1 MHARGR
7 SDRFRLVKTIRLR
20 PPVLLTLASLWVGI
34 AAQVAGQKPAAKL
47 DFEHDLRPILKAR
60 CTPCHFGNQA
70 EGGLTLDS
78 FEGLMAGGASG
89 PAVALRKP
97 DDSLIIHRILGSGGL
112 PRMPMGFQPLS
123 AKEFET
129 IREWIR
135 QGSPKSVGKSPAS
148 HWAFT
153 RLKRSPIPKVKNPSW
168 VLNPIDSFV
177 LDRIEK
183 AGLNPSPEADKVTL
197 IRRLSLDLIGLPPS
211 PKEVDAFLADKSTL
225 AYDRLVDR
233 LLANPHFGER
243 MALPWLDAAR
253 YADSN
258 GFQQDGDTY
267 QWVWRDWVVNALNS
281 NMPYDK
287 FTIEQL
293 AGDLLPNPTLDQFIA
308 TAFNR
313 NHMLNGEGGAIAEE
327 QRNVNL
333 FDRVDTTSTAWLA
346 LTMGCA
352 RCHDHKYDPISQRDY
367 YSLMAYFNQVPETG
381 VPEGGGQYRIAPPWV
396 YAGSP
401 QEMKAVHLAQAE
413 VEKARAEISKFQTT
427 TDFENG
433 FKLWKARV
441 RAALDSSNFRIQPWF
456 EVGTFAE
463 SSFDEVFA
471 RDFGPEIGSIAKAT
485 ERKDLQDGLVIPLS
499 GDNTAFYFRRSIHV
513 DHPVDCLLSL
523 GSDDGIKVWVNGKE
537 VLSRKVTRAALPD
550 SDRVVVQLRT
560 GDNEV
565 LIKIINGGGIG
576 GFYFASQVGGI
587 DVKTAKLLSSENPN
601 IDALKVAYS
610 ILNPDPTVQKLRES
624 VSTAE
629 AKLTKLREGL
639 PRVMVMSDKMPR
651 ATHILNRGNYTE
663 PRDVVSPASP
673 KALPTVNAPPN
684 RLGLAKWIVS
694 ASNPLTARV
703 QVNRYWQQFFGHGLV
718 RTEENFGIQGEKPTH
733 PELLDWLAIEF
744 RESGWNVKRLV
755 KLIVTSRSYR
765 QSSVVGPRLLT
776 RDPDNR
782 LLARAPRYRVSSLI
796 LRDLALASSGLLD
809 PKLGGKPVYPYQP
822 KGIWDGLAI
831 TEERDFTY
839 PQSKGRENHRRSLYT
854 FWRRTAAPG
863 NMFDASSRQVCT
875 VRQNRTSTPLH
886 ALTMLNDVTWVEA
899 GRALA
904 SRLKSIKGD
913 ENKLR
918 EAFRRVCS
926 RRPNSEELRI
936 LLRSLHRSRQA
947 FQIDV
952 EAAKRYIALG
962 DSPVDPNTDPVE
974 LAALASVC
982 LAIYNL
988 DEAMTRE

>member
-1 MHARGR
+1 MHERG
-7 SDRFRLVKTIRLR
+7 SPDGYRLVKTLRLR
-20 PPVLLTLASLWVGI
+20 PTVLLALASLWVGI

-47 DFEHDLRPILKAR
+47 DFEHDLKPILKAR
-60 CTPCHFGNQA
+60 CTPCHFGRRA
-70 EGGLTLDS
+70 DGGLSLES
-78 FEGLMAGGASG
+78 LESLMAGGASG
-89 PAVALRKP
+89 PAIALSKP
-97 DDSLIIHRILGSGGL
+97 NDSLILRRLLGSGGL
-112 PRMPMGFQPLS
+112 PRMPMGFQPLP
-123 AKEFET
+123 AKELET
-129 IREWIR
+129 IQEWIR
-135 QGSPKSVGKSPAS
+135 QGSSKSVGKSPTL
-148 HWAFT
+148 HWAFVPPT
-153 RLKRSPIPKVKNPSW
+153 QAPTPKVKNPKW

-211 PKEVDAFLADKSTL
+211 PHEVDTFIADKSSL

-267 QWVWRDWVVNALNS
+267 QWVWRDWVVKALNS
-281 NMPYDK
+281 NMPFDK
-287 FTIEQL
+287 FTIDQL
-293 AGDLLPNPTLDQFIA
+293 AGDLLSNPTLDQLIA
-308 TAFNR
+308 TGFNR

-333 FDRVDTTSTAWLA
+333 FDRVDTTSTTWLA
-346 LTMGCA
+346 LTIGCA
-352 RCHDHKYDPISQRDY
+352 RCHDHNYDPISQRDY

-381 VPEGGGQYRIAPPWV
+381 VPEGSGQYRIAPPWV

-401 QEMKAVHLAQAE
+401 EEMEAVH
-413 VEKARAEISKFQTT
+413 RAEDEASKAKSAVRKFQSSVE
-427 TDFENG
+427 FENRV
-433 FKLWKARV
+433 KVWKSRV
-441 RAALDSSNFRIQPWF
+441 RAALDSSGFRIEPWF
-456 EVGTFAE
+456 EVGTFAG
-463 SSFDEVFA
+463 SSFDDVFA
-471 RDFGPEIGSIAKAT
+471 KVFGPEKGSIGNAR
-485 ERKDLQDGLVIPLS
+485 ERKDLQDGKVNPLT
-499 GDNTAFYFRRSIHV
+499 GDNRAFYFRRTIHI
-513 DHPVDCLLSL
+513 DHPADCLLSL

-537 VLSRKVTRAALPD
+537 ALSRKVTRAALPD
-550 SDRVVVQLRT
+550 SDRVVVQLRS

-565 LIKIINGGGIG
+565 LIKIVNGGGVG
-576 GFYFASQVGGI
+576 GFYFASQIGGI
-587 DVKTAKLLSSENPN
+587 DDKTATLLRSGNPD
-601 IDALKVAYS
+601 IDALKVAYTTF
-610 ILNPDPTVQKLRES
+610 NPDPAVQKLREG

-629 AKLTKLREGL
+629 AKLTKLRGGL

-651 ATHILNRGNYTE
+651 VTHILNRGNYTE
-663 PRDVVSPASP
+663 PLGEVAPSSPEV
-673 KALPTVNAPPN
+673 LPAANGPRN
-684 RLGLAKWIVS
+684 RLGLANWIVS
-694 ASNPLTARV
+694 EGNPLTARV
-703 QVNRYWQQFFGHGLV
+703 QVNRYWQQLFGHGLV

-733 PELLDWLAIEF
+733 PELLDWLAVDF
-744 RESGWNVKRLV
+744 RESGWNVKRLL
-755 KLIVTSRSYR
+755 KLIVTSRTYR
-765 QSSVVGPRLLT
+765 QSSVVTPKLLAQ
-776 RDPDNR
+776 DPDNR
-782 LLARAPRYRVSSLI
+782 LLARAPRFRVSSLL

-809 PKLGGKPVYPYQP
+809 PKIGGKPVYPYQP
-822 KGIWDGLAI
+822 KGIWDSLAI

-904 SRLKSIKGD
+904 VRLMSIMGD

-926 RRPNSEELRI
+926 RRPNSEELKV
-936 LLRSLHRSRQA
+936 LMRSLQRSRQA
-947 FQIDV
+947 FQVDI
-952 EAAKRYIALG
+952 EAAKRYIRLG
-962 DSPVDPNTDPVE
+962 DIPIDPNTDPVE